1 MVYYSERKLKMKLKE
16 LLSEAQLSEAQLPS
30 EKELFGL
37 LDTEIMKLAK
47 TSGRKSFNALNK
59 VIKAG

>member
-1 MVYYSERKLKMKLKE
+1 MKLKE

-47 TSGRKSFNALNK
+47 TSGRKSFN
-59 VIKAG
+59 V

>member
-1 MVYYSERKLKMKLKE
+1 MVYYSERKLKIKLKE

-37 LDTEIMKLAK
+37 SDTEIMKLAK